1 MTEEEKEKKRLAE
14 EIQHMKNENVRR
26 LRHLQANY
34 NPITGEN
41 AEIRHPKTNECIYYR
56 KKVEIPDHVI
66 PVEWLPYETRKSS
79 LYKAVMQHG
88 SIAEYISK
96 ELGADPEDND
106 IIQYVQRS
114 MIEVR
119 YRTDFLFW
127 AYNEWRIK
135 DKKGQ
140 TENLYME
147 TKQEEMDNDDDND
160 EIVINRSEDDSSLI
174 PFKCNCAQLILLAV
188 FERMRLKQQP
198 IRVILAKCRQW
209 GGSTLT
215 EAYAAW
221 IQLMLKN
228 SWYSVI
234 VAQVSSTAKKI
245 QMMYEKAI
253 GQYSPW
259 LLKLPATERL
269 RFSQYGRS
277 ATDFRITYG
286 SASNPKNARDTVIS
300 VGTYENPDSL
310 PGTDIAIAHFSEL
323 GLWKTTEGKTP
334 EDVFKSVAG
343 GIANLP
349 LTMIVSESTPR
360 GSGNFFAE
368 EYERAKN
375 GDSAYEAVFISP
387 AHNPYDVVDI
397 PNKHGFARWI
407 IQNKNRRDN
416 PEEIFGF
423 KGKKCRVSGQYIW
436 RMWQLGSSM
445 ENILWYLLKH
455 LELSRHSDMASEA
468 PIDDI
473 EAFSNTDSLAFDMYD
488 IEELER
494 MGVQD
499 PVMVGDI
506 YSDYTLGKDVLQ
518 SYKFEERPNGT
529 MKIWEEPSKD
539 KMTDQYIVVVDIGGK
554 WKKADWSVI
563 RVLDR
568 SGLAKPDGM
577 EKTVLMWHG
586 HVPHDHLA
594 WKAVQVAKW
603 YNDALLVFES
613 NTLETR
619 DKERDVEEGD
629 QLEYILEQ
637 INRCYR
643 HLFMRRSKNAEDV
656 NQTGGSWKFGFHTNK
671 QTKPQ
676 IVEVLDDAIRNKN
689 YIECDAG
696 TIDEFKHYERINGVY
711 AAMPGCKDD
720 RLMTAGIGL
729 LISRSPKYGLK
740 IPKPKRKPN
749 EKAKRHDFHNKQGEA
764 SF

>member
-1 MTEEEKEKKRLAE
+1 MTEEEKLEKEVLQMLAE
-14 EIQHMKNENVRR
+14 NTKRMK
-26 LRHLQANY
+26 HLQADY
-34 NPITGEN
+34 NPITGEG
-41 AEIRHPKTNECIYYR
+41 ADIRHPVTKEQIYYR
-56 KKVEIPDHVI
+56 KRTEIPDHI
-66 PVEWLPYETRKSS
+66 YPVEFLPYETRKNN
-79 LYKAVMQHG
+79 LYKSVIKYG
-88 SIAEYISK
+88 SIAEYVK
-96 ELGADPEDND
+96 NELADPDDDTDDEEK
-106 IIQYVQRS
+106 ILFIQRCLL
-114 MIEVR
+114 EVR
-119 YRTDFLFW
+119 YRTDPLCWF
-127 AYNEWRIK
+127 YNEWRIK
-135 DKKGQ
+135 DKRGQ
-140 TENLYME
+140 TENLYIK
-147 TKQEEMDNDDDND
+147 TKEQEIEEDDDND
-160 EIVINRSEDDSSLI
+160 EIVISKSDEDSSLI
-174 PFKCNCAQLILLAV
+174 PFKLNCAQLMLLAV
-188 FERMRLKQQP
+188 LERMRLKGLP

-209 GGSTLT
+209 GGSTLV
-215 EAYAAW
+215 EAYSAW

-259 LLKLPATERL
+259 LLRLPDKERL

-286 SASNPKNARDTVIS
+286 SASNPQNARDVVIS

-310 PGTDIAIAHFSEL
+310 PGTDIALAHFSEL

-368 EYERAKN
+368 EYARAKN
-375 GDSAYEAVFISP
+375 GDSAYEAVFVSP
-387 AHNPYDVVDI
+387 AYNPYDIVEVK
-397 PNKHGFARWI
+397 NKSGFARWI
-407 IQNKNRRDN
+407 LQNKNRRDN
-416 PEEIFGF
+416 PDEIFGY
-423 KGKKCRVSGQYIW
+423 KNKKCRVSGQYIW
-436 RMWQLGSSM
+436 RMWELGSTL

-488 IEELER
+488 IEELEKL
-494 MGVQD
+494 GVKD
-499 PVMVGDI
+499 PIMVGDI
-506 YSDYTLGKDVLQ
+506 YSDYTMGKEVMNN
-518 SYKFEERPNGT
+518 YKFEERPGGT
-529 MKIWEEPSKD
+529 MKIWEEPNPV
-539 KMTDQYIVVVDIGGK
+539 KMTDQYLVIVDIGGK

-568 SGLAKPDGM
+568 SDLNQPDGM

-586 HVPHDHLA
+586 HIPHDHLA
-594 WKAVQVAKW
+594 WKAAQVALW
-603 YNDALLVFES
+603 YNKALLIFES
-613 NTLETR
+613 NTLETK
-619 DKERDVEEGD
+619 DQNRDVEEGE
-629 QLEYILEQ
+629 QLEYILETL
-637 INRCYR
+637 NRSYR
-643 HLFMRRSKNAEDV
+643 NLFARRSKDADDV
-656 NQTGGSWKFGFHTNK
+656 NQTGGSWKFGFHTNR

-689 YIECDAG
+689 YLERDAG
-696 TIDEFKHYERINGVY
+696 TIDEYKHYERINGVY
-711 AAMPGCKDD
+711 AAMPGTKDD

-729 LISRSPKYGLK
+729 LISRSPKYGLR
-740 IPKPKRKPN
+740 IPKPKRKPTD
-749 EKAKRHDFHNKQGEA
+749 KPKHHDYHNTHGEA